1 MQAPGT
7 VDGDVRTSFFC
18 KYLLS
23 SSSCDWDIAVHIKEH
38 HITCAADIIQTELT
52 WQDLNEPNQRWRCTV
67 FLTFA
72 APFQSRSPLFLH
84 LDASAAPPL
93 CPNCMAWPKLL
104 KIALLE
110 RAEREGWGGGGEG
123 DHDEHCLFGL
133 FFHPAMQ
140 IHPPSPTTSFSPPGC

>member
-23 SSSCDWDIAVHIKEH
+23 SRSCDWDIAVHIKEH

-52 WQDLNEPNQRWRCTV
+52 WQDLNEPNQRWRGTV

-72 APFQSRSPLFLH
+72 AHFQSRSPLFLH

-93 CPNCMAWPKLL
+93 CPNCMAWPKPL

-110 RAEREGWGGGGEG
+110 RAEREGWGGRWGRPRWTFF
-123 DHDEHCLFGL
+123 CL
-133 FFHPAMQ
+133 FFHPAMR